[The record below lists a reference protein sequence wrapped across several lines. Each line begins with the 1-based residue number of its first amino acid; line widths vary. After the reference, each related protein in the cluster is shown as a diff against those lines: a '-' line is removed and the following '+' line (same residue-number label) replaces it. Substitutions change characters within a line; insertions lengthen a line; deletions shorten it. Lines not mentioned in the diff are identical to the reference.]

1 MSEMHFLSFEGP
13 EGAGKTTVIE
23 AVRPYLAKLAQAD
36 VLVTR
41 EPGGTPV
48 AEGIR
53 TLLQEKTKPAMDPWT
68 EALLYAASRREH
80 LVQTVQPA
88 IAAGK
93 VVLSDR
99 YLDSS
104 LAYQGGGRSLG
115 VDRIAELNAFAT
127 QGQLPDLT
135 IYLDLPVEVG
145 LERIFANR
153 KGKIDRLDEEELSF
167 HQTVRQTY
175 LELVEKSPERIKL
188 VNANQDVQA
197 VIEEVKQVLATY
209 WR

>member
-1 MSEMHFLSFEGP
+1 
-13 EGAGKTTVIE
+13 
-23 AVRPYLAKLAQAD
+23 
-36 VLVTR
+36 
-41 EPGGTPV
+41 
-48 AEGIR
+48 
-53 TLLQEKTKPAMDPWT
+53 MDPWT

-104 LAYQGGGRSLG
+104 LAYQGGGRELG

-167 HQTVRQTY
+167 HQAVRQTY

>member
-23 AVRPYLAKLAQAD
+23 AVRPYLAELAQSD

-53 TLLQEKTKPAMDPWT
+53 TLLQEKTEPAMDPWT

-104 LAYQGGGRSLG
+104 LAYQGGGRELG

-175 LELVEKSPERIKL
+175 LELVEKSPERIKQ

-197 VIEEVKQVLATY
+197 VIEKVKQVLATY